1 MEDLFRDEE
10 KKMRKDSKYTVN
22 NSTKKK
28 ILMDIYEINKILKLK
43 ILIFIILET
52 LFLLFFYYLVTAFCE
67 VYQKTQ
73 ISWISDSF
81 MSFLIS
87 FPIEFAVA
95 FLNAVLYKISIIK
108 KSKLLYK
115 LAMGLINLS

>member
-1 MEDLFRDEE
+1 
-10 KKMRKDSKYTVN
+10 
-22 NSTKKK
+22 
-28 ILMDIYEINKILKLK
+28 MDIYEINKILKLK